1 MDCRV
6 LVRFVGVQEDLDALW
21 SEFMEHFPD
30 AELPSVDS
38 GECYSVNEI
47 MTEEYECRFEELPE
61 TELLALDGTFL
72 VEDEP
77 PEDILTE
84 ILERFERV
92 YAVFKWSTMEVGIGC
107 GTSEG
112 WGEFNADRAD
122 DGSDEA
128 NEISEAVLGF

>member
-47 MTEEYECRFEELPE
+47 MTEEYESRFEELPE

-112 WGEFNADRAD
+112 WGEFIADFAD
-122 DGSDEA
+122 DYSDEA

>member
-21 SEFMEHFPD
+21 NEFMKHFPD

-38 GECYSVNEI
+38 GEWYDVDEI
-47 MTEEYECRFEELPE
+47 MNDEYECRFEELPE
-61 TELLALDGTFL
+61 SDLLAVDGSFM
-72 VEDEP
+72 VENEP
-77 PEDILTE
+77 PEDVLSE

-92 YAVFKWSTMEVGIGC
+92 YAVFKWSTVEVGIGC
-107 GTSEG
+107 GSSEG
-112 WGEFNADRAD
+112 WGEFNQDRVD

>member
-21 SEFMEHFPD
+21 NEFMEHFPD
-30 AELPSVDS
+30 AELPSVASWRWYD
-38 GECYSVNEI
+38 VDEI
-47 MTEEYECRFEELPE
+47 MNDEYECRFEELPE
-61 TELLALDGTFL
+61 SDLLAVDGSFM

-77 PEDILTE
+77 PEDVLSE

-92 YAVFKWSTMEVGIGC
+92 YAVFKWSTVEVGFGC

-112 WGEFNADRAD
+112 WGEFNQDRVD

>member
-1 MDCRV
+1 
-6 LVRFVGVQEDLDALW
+6 VGVQEDLDALW
-21 SEFMEHFPD
+21 SDFMEQFPD

-38 GECYSVNEI
+38 GECYSVDEI
-47 MTEEYECRFEELPE
+47 MMDEYECRFEELPE
-61 TELLALDGTFL
+61 TELLAIDGTFL

-77 PEDILTE
+77 PEDTLTE

-107 GTSEG
+107 GASEG

>member
-21 SEFMEHFPD
+21 SEFMEQFPD

-38 GECYSVNEI
+38 GECYSVDEI
-47 MTEEYECRFEELPE
+47 MTDDYESRFEELPE
-61 TELLALDGTFL
+61 TELLAIDGTFL

-77 PEDILTE
+77 PEDTLTE

-107 GTSEG
+107 GASEG
-112 WGEFNADRAD
+112 WGEFNADRVD